1 MSSETNKDLVRRFI
15 ENVINTGDVGRIR
28 EYIGQDY
35 TEVLDGK
42 RYPVGIEGAKE
53 HILGVRKTYPD
64 LRLTVDMQVAEG
76 EWVATCVTARGTHA
90 GVWMGIG
97 PTGKMITYTGV
108 NINRVVHGVIVE
120 HGGAA
125 NLMMPLLE
133 AGALKIVPAE

>member
-1 MSSETNKDLVRRFI
+1 MSIEANKDLVRRFI
-15 ENVINTGDVGRIR
+15 ENVINTGDVGRIQ
-28 EYIGQDY
+28 EYIGRDY
-35 TEVLDGK
+35 TEVFDGK

-64 LRLTVDMQVAEG
+64 LRLTIDMQVAEG
-76 EWVATCVTARGTHA
+76 EWVATCITARGTHA
-90 GVWMGIG
+90 GVWMEIR

-108 NINRVVHGVIVE
+108 NINRVVHGLIVE